1 VTKIYSDG
9 TQAVTDSD
17 LLVPDGSLAILV
29 GPSGCGKTTLLRMAA
44 GLEDITEGQ
53 IAIGGEVVNDL
64 SPKQRDIAMIFQNYA
79 LYPHMT
85 VYDEWHSV
93 CSCGARRRPRSTDGF
108 GRPRARSGSR
118 STWERKPR
126 FLSGGQR

>member
-1 VTKIYSDG
+1 
-9 TQAVTDSD
+9 
-17 LLVPDGSLAILV
+17 
-29 GPSGCGKTTLLRMAA
+29 MAA

-85 VYDEWHSV
+85 VYDDMAF
-93 CSCGARRRPRSTDGF
+93 GLQLRREKKAEIDRRVREAASTLGLTEYATIEFYLDTKELHF
-108 GRPRARSGSR
+108 FDPETHLAIDDAKVVSR
-118 STWERKPR
+118 KRVL
-126 FLSGGQR
+126 LSP